1 MGRGVSVGV
10 AVGGGVGV
18 AVEGGS
24 VGVAVGG
31 GDVGVAVGRGAIV
44 IVGVAVGTGVSVAV
58 GTAMAWMVGVAVS
71 SIVTAAGGWRAGGT
85 QAARSATQRPIATN
99 PLLLFITALINPA
112 FLGLFISQMSY
123 RRGY

>member
-1 MGRGVSVGV
+1 MGVAVGEGVGV
-10 AVGGGVGV
+10 AVGTGVSVTVGV

-24 VGVAVGG
+24 
-31 GDVGVAVGRGAIV
+31 VGVAVGRGAIV
-44 IVGVAVGTGVSVAV
+44 IVGVAVGTGVSVAG

-71 SIVTAAGGWRAGGT
+71 STVAAGGWRVGGT
-85 QAARSATQRPIATN
+85 QAARSTAQRPIATN